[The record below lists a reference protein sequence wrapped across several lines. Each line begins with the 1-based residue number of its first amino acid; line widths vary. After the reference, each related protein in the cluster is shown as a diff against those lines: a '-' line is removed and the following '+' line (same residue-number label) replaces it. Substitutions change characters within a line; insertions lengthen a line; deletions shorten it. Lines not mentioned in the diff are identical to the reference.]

1 MNRYIAFC
9 HIIETGSFSRTAE
22 EMGYSQS
29 AVSQMIRSLENEM
42 GLKLLIRS
50 RGHVE
55 LTHEGRELMPLIR
68 SVVNDYRVLQEKSHE
83 LRGVNSGE
91 IRIGTMNSVS
101 NFWLPKL
108 IKKFQEIYPEVRFTL
123 MQGEYPSIAEGVK
136 NGEADFGFANGDAVT
151 GLTIVPLYT
160 DEMMA
165 VLPVD
170 HPLADRS
177 AVPLA
182 ELSDDPYIRL
192 EEGSF
197 NEPMNAFH
205 SLGLEPNTR
214 LSVYD
219 DYTVLAMIEEGL
231 GYSIIPEMNL
241 LRHDYRVVKRSL
253 EPKITRN
260 LCLIYRNI
268 DAVPKM
274 SRLFIDF
281 ICRYFF
287 HLQKGIDE
295 TKGKTS

>member
-1 MNRYIAFC
+1 M
-9 HIIETGSFSRTAE
+9 
-22 EMGYSQS
+22 
-29 AVSQMIRSLENEM
+29 
-42 GLKLLIRS
+42 
-50 RGHVE
+50 
-55 LTHEGRELMPLIR
+55 
-68 SVVNDYRVLQEKSHE
+68 
-83 LRGVNSGE
+83 
-91 IRIGTMNSVS
+91 
-101 NFWLPKL
+101 
-108 IKKFQEIYPEVRFTL
+108 
-123 MQGEYPSIAEGVK
+123 K

-274 SRLFIDF
+274 RRLFIDF